1 MRQKQFLVVIL
12 LLILTF
18 STNFV
23 SGEIQEDNISV
34 LQVVHTGSSL
44 TITLDCDISAAPGR
58 GEIESLVIL
67 VLLTVPEGNNQ
78 PIVGSL
84 LFIRTNTGFRLL
96 YWILGNPYLS
106 TELWQEGMENIHFQ
120 VDYNVLSLIFIES
133 PDMENPNVQ
142 PIVFA
147 KLLDIG
153 NVETS
158 VTDFNIILEKF
169 RADIEILQGT
179 EISDLGITT
188 TTKAKG
194 FPGFQIPLSVG
205 LLTFI
210 AFKRRNKRK

>member
-1 MRQKQFLVVIL
+1 
-12 LLILTF
+12 
-18 STNFV
+18 
-23 SGEIQEDNISV
+23 
-34 LQVVHTGSSL
+34 
-44 TITLDCDISAAPGR
+44 
-58 GEIESLVIL
+58 
-67 VLLTVPEGNNQ
+67 
-78 PIVGSL
+78 
-84 LFIRTNTGFRLL
+84 
-96 YWILGNPYLS
+96 
-106 TELWQEGMENIHFQ
+106 MENIHFQ

-158 VTDFNIILEKF
+158 VTDLEKF